1 MKNESIL
8 KLSIL
13 MSTFLIFFGY
23 FVVNQY
29 IILGFI
35 ALLIIIC
42 SIEIRFIKIKTDDML
57 WLICVGLIGLS
68 LCYSQDK
75 AETVK
80 YFMVMSIMIIIKI
93 VYSNIEGYKDY
104 IIKLFYISSLIH
116 VMATIAYI
124 IVPNIMIK
132 ICSIILPYKSYL
144 DNLQFYNIGSIAGIT
159 GQTGMNAFYIS
170 IYISII
176 YSRIICSNKNKLY
189 NIVLLII
196 GFIALFLT
204 AKRGPLITNIIA
216 ILVVTVIF
224 SNINIKNL
232 MPKLIAFTVLLIIGY
247 NVICR
252 IPQAQVM
259 IDKFTIFSESADITN
274 GRSELW
280 NEASDY
286 IKVNPI
292 IGIGAYA
299 TPRVMGEM
307 THNIYVQL
315 VLELGIFGLIFF
327 IGAMIISFILTF
339 KNYYKIKSNKIVE
352 NTEKVFFSISVYIQ
366 LYFIIYGMSGNPL
379 YGITFLAPYF
389 IFIAI
394 SSTLKNKI

>member
-286 IKVNPI
+286 IKENPI

-299 TPRVMGEM
+299 TPSVMGEM

-389 IFIAI
+389 ISIAI

>member
-299 TPRVMGEM
+299 TPSVMGEM

-389 IFIAI
+389 ISIAI